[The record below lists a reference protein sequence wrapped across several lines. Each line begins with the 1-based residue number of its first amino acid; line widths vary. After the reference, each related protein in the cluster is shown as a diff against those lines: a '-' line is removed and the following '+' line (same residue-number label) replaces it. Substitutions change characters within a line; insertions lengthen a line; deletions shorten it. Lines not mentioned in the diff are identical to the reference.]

1 MGEPID
7 DYKPDQSDPFLN
19 SWYWRWAF
27 RRAGWL
33 PEFQVLRS
41 GWIHPNW
48 QRNWLHGHV
57 QFKTIVNLA
66 HVPGKGR
73 DRREA
78 KWAAER
84 NILVVNYS
92 WGSGGPPNDLE
103 EPKRLARLIVEHLSY
118 LERPIWVHCV
128 AGKDRTGALIA
139 IMQIMSGATW
149 DQVWATWKKFGKP
162 RQGWVDYVWKLF

>member
-7 DYKPDQSDPFLN
+7 DYKSDQSDPFLN
-19 SWYWRWAF
+19 SWYWRWWF
-27 RRAGWL
+27 RNAGWL

-41 GWIHPNW
+41 GWLRGL
-48 QRNWLHGHV
+48 QRDWIYGHV

-84 NILVVNYS
+84 GIKVINFS
-92 WGSGGPPNDLE
+92 WGSGGPPKDLH
-103 EPKRLARLIVEHLSY
+103 EPKDASRAVLDGFWK
-118 LERPIWVHCV
+118 RPIWVHCV

-139 IMQIMSGATW
+139 IMQMMRGASW
-149 DQVWATWKKFGKP
+149 GEILATWKKFGKP
-162 RQGWVDYVWKLF
+162 RQGWVDYVWRLF

>member
-1 MGEPID
+1 MTEPID

-27 RRAGWL
+27 RNAEWL

-41 GWIHPNW
+41 GWLRGWRRDWIYE
-48 QRNWLHGHV
+48 HV

-66 HVPGKGR
+66 SVPGKGR

-78 KWAAER
+78 KWAKER
-84 NILVVNYS
+84 GIKVVNYS
-92 WGSGGPPNDLE
+92 WGSGGPPDDPD
-103 EPKRLARLIVEHLSY
+103 EPNHAAYWVVKGFR
-118 LERPIWVHCV
+118 RPIWIHCV

-139 IMQIMSGATW
+139 IMQQMRGAKW
-149 DQVWATWKKFGKP
+149 DEILATWKKFGKP
-162 RQGWVDYVWKLF
+162 NPGWVDYVWRLF

>member
-7 DYKPDQSDPFLN
+7 DYKPDQPDPFLN

-27 RRAGWL
+27 RRAEWM

-41 GWIHPNW
+41 GWLRGWRRDWIY
-48 QRNWLHGHV
+48 GHV

-66 HVPGKGR
+66 SVPGKGR

-78 KWAAER
+78 KWAEER
-84 NILVVNYS
+84 GIFRLKYS
-92 WGSGGPPNDLE
+92 WGSGGPPKDLD
-103 EPKRLARLIVEHLSY
+103 EPGEVAHII
-118 LERPIWVHCV
+118 LEMPEIYKPIWVHCV

-139 IMQIMSGATW
+139 IMQQMSGASW
-149 DQVWATWKKFGKP
+149 DQVWATWKKFGRP
-162 RQGWVDYVWKLF
+162 NRGWVVYVRSLF